1 MSEALGRNRRA
12 KRRHL
17 AAQLVDAITIRVGG
31 VPILVPRWVLLA
43 GWCRRYS

>member
-17 AAQLVDAITIRVGG
+17 AAQLGGELGPVRVD
-31 VPILVPRWVLLA
+31 
-43 GWCRRYS
+43 